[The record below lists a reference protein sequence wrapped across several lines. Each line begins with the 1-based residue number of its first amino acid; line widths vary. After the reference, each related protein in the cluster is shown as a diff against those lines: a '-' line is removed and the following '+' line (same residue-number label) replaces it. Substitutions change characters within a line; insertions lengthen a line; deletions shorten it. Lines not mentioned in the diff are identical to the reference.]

1 MEEDGRSEFKVK
13 IQFDMTGK
21 TPAKPDFALLRA
33 GIAAVQAATPTAAA
47 NGKARSQLNLTEALI
62 RLFGDRTADTAGAGA
77 LHGRFN
83 PVSVRDDTESEP
95 ER

>member
-62 RLFGDRTADTAGAGA
+62 RLFGDRTADAAGA
-77 LHGRFN
+77 LHGSFN
-83 PVSVRDDTESEP
+83 PVSVRDDNESEP